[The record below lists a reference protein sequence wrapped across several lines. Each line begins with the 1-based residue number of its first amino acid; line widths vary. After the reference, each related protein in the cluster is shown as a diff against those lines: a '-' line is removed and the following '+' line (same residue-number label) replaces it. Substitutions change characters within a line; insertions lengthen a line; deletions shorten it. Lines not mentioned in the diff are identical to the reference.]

1 MRRVSVDA
9 IIIFRNNYGHFLAA
23 KVTKEDSKK
32 SWQRKVLSGIWV
44 QSNNMKSKVCKDKI
58 ISILEM
64 KRWMMYNGGKSRE
77 IEIKSR
83 WKVECVSFLFNGRFT
98 V

>member
-32 SWQRKVLSGIWV
+32 SWQRKVLSGI
-44 QSNNMKSKVCKDKI
+44 
-58 ISILEM
+58 
-64 KRWMMYNGGKSRE
+64 
-77 IEIKSR
+77 
-83 WKVECVSFLFNGRFT
+83 
-98 V
+98 